1 MPRNSNNPGL
11 FVTYRDGNLVVP
23 TTTATT
29 GNMTIIDFALWGP
42 TNQPY
47 TFSTIDAG
55 QAIFGKTSG
64 AYGDFNRITGY
75 NGNAAMKAA
84 AEALQSGNRNITV
97 VRPNFGGTQAKTTIF
112 SKLNDSFGVRVITAG
127 SASAN
132 AKLSLTGD
140 ADHTDL
146 LTKLKVGQACWK
158 NAASSVV
165 YKIAG
170 IDSTAGAEAVYLETL
185 GTNETLDVD
194 TTVQAHTHLGTGT
207 SEIILTAGSSYV
219 GTDGDVLKVEVTV
232 HNDNSDVP
240 VISFANNKLTIQL
253 GAIEANNTAT
263 LVRAAIIA
271 CEDATN
277 KVVATLGA
285 TGGAGFVEVAAEATF
300 TAGSGPTYAWT
311 FAIGISLNGA
321 YVGAAGN
328 TIKYKMEASGD
339 NLLFKVKVPKEFG
352 GYSQTYSSLYNGTLG
367 SLAANINKAFA
378 NILTVSLDYAAG
390 TETFGLTNTSDFYG
404 EATNAADTTV
414 DLTAV
419 DDVVNPTNDGWF
431 KIGATPTGADLASNL
446 VGTSTAGSDA
456 TDTAFGL
463 MNPSLGNISSDL
475 KHEWYASVLGNVNDV
490 DDAEKTLPLLI
501 GQPIGAIVID
511 GLNIDDMVDKASGE
525 IRHMNAAGVPG
536 VVPVIPYKNALQY
549 LLDFCHLQNNEGFAT
564 ELVMGCSPLR
574 STTLSA
580 INARAAFLR
589 NLEFMEGTLA
599 NKDSESELV
608 DAGRYLSVVAGPQV
622 IVNNR
627 EVGSYNASGAIQYA
641 ALLTTTPVSNPP
653 SQKQI
658 NGVLGTAFSFSKT
671 TMSNLSGGQGNT
683 RTGGAFVVF
692 DNYGGATI
700 VNLGVTAAARTSD
713 YAKKHNIRVVQAA
726 GAAVRSAVRP
736 FLGNAF
742 GVEQYNAMYTSIQSA
757 LDVLVDAGVIY
768 GGKGV
773 GYDFSITQTDSD
785 AILSVANVA
794 LAIRPNFEL
803 DWVNVDVKLK
813 V

>member
-127 SASAN
+127 SGSAN

-158 NAASSVV
+158 NAASSVI

-185 GTNETLDVD
+185 GADETLAVD
-194 TTVQAHTHLGTGT
+194 TTVQATKVLGTST
-207 SEIILTAGSSYV
+207 ASITLTAGSSYV
-219 GTDGDVLKVEVTV
+219 GEDGNNLDVEVLAADASET
-232 HNDNSDVP
+232 P
-240 VISFANNKLTIQL
+240 VISFANDKLTITL
-253 GAIEANNTAT
+253 GTVGANNTAT
-263 LVRAAIIA
+263 LVKNAINASPAA
-271 CEDATN
+271 EN
-277 KVVATLGA
+277 KVIASLE
-285 TGGAGFVEVAAEATF
+285 TGNGAGTVIAAVAASFSGGT
-300 TAGSGPTYAWT
+300 GPTYPWT

-378 NILTVSLDYAAG
+378 NILTVSLDYATG
-390 TETFGLTNTSDFYG
+390 TETFGLTDESDFYG
-404 EATNAADTTV
+404 ELTNDADTAV
-414 DLTAV
+414 VLTSV
-419 DDVVNPTNDGWF
+419 YDVVNPTNDGWF
-431 KIGATPTGADLASNL
+431 RIGETPIGTGVDSNL
-446 VGTSTAGSDA
+446 VGTSIAGSDA
-456 TDTAFGL
+456 LDTAFGL
-463 MNPSLGNISSDL
+463 KNPSLGNISSDL
-475 KHEWYASVLGNVNDV
+475 KHQWYAEALGNVNNV

-511 GLNIDDMVDKASGE
+511 GLNIDDMVDKVSGE
-525 IRHMNAAGVPG
+525 IRHMNSAGVPG
-536 VVPVIPYKNALQY
+536 GATPIAYKNALQY

-653 SQKQI
+653 SQKQV

-773 GYDFSITQTDSD
+773 GYDFSITQTDAD